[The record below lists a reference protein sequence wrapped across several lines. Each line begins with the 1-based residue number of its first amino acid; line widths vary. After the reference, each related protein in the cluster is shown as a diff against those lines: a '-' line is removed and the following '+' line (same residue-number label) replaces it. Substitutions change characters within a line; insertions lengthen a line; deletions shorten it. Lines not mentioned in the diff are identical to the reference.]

1 MYKAY
6 IIQEVWY

>member
-6 IIQEVWY
+6 IYW

>member
-6 IIQEVWY
+6 I